1 MGKDGPFDPVSLSEV
16 KSLLAV
22 DTSAFDAGDWPI
34 VGLETLPHINSIF
47 NWRDA
52 KVSGYR
58 KIETQDSAVIEAFV
72 NAKAGLYPWDGFGSV
87 DFFARFLLD
96 PTVTPAKA
104 IMNADMERTQ

>member
-1 MGKDGPFDPVSLSEV
+1 MGTDGPFDPVSLSEV